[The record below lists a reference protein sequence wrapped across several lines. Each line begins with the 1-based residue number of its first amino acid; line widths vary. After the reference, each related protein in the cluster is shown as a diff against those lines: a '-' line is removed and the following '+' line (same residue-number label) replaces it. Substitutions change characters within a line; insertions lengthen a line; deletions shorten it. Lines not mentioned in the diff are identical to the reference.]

1 VNLIGGGYFFA
12 PRVVQLPEGPSPLR
26 YTEAFA
32 PIMSIV
38 AADDVVEAGLKA
50 ITDSGMGLSASVLTT
65 RMDLAHAFA
74 RRGEAGLVNVN
85 LPTTGVEYQAP
96 FGGWNQ
102 SGGPFPEAGQTA
114 LDFFTRR
121 KTIAFSAP

>member
-1 VNLIGGGYFFA
+1 VNFIGGRWCAALDGRTYMRA
-12 PRVVQLPEGPSPLR
+12 
-26 YTEAFA
+26 AFA

-38 AADDVVEAGLKA
+38 AADDVVEAGLEA
-50 ITDSGMGLSASVLTT
+50 IADSGMGLSASVLTA
-65 RMDLAHAFA
+65 RLDLAHNFA
-74 RRGEAGLVNVN
+74 RRAEAGLVNVN

-121 KTIAFSAP
+121 KTIAFCTP